1 MRIRKWLTHLFPKR
15 VFFCPKCKNPIEQNT
30 QQCPYCGEKFPL
42 NFAVKC
48 PRKLLQ
54 REHEKELSAY
64 VHQKIFPSLSE
75 THRNYLARY
84 FTTFFTN
91 GFEEGDLSA
100 WDSTGGTP
108 EASTTSPYTGTYCL
122 KLDGDYD
129 RVFKT
134 ITSSDVMYAQARV
147 KWTSNPDSGQNFS
160 LFFIEHSNWNMVVGA
175 NIYNDSGTIKW
186 RLAYLD
192 SGFTEQYVTVSSPN
206 PTTNTW
212 YLVELYFDKTTGTGK
227 LYVDGVE
234 LASTTSVI
242 TYYQATEILLIN
254 VKSGGTSPT
263 IYYDDIVVA
272 DAYIGTYDFNDGFES
287 NDFSKWS
294 TANGSIQSTTKYSG
308 TYAAQFTQWQAA
320 VRTGTAGNEKYVQA
334 RVYLSSMS
342 GTDASSEILM
352 LSQSAGTS
360 VSVIVKDVSGT
371 KHFYLRDDWGSEYDS
386 GITASTDQWY
396 LIELSYKKNTSG
408 WFKLWIDGTLE
419 VEQTGDTSGHMTTA
433 DTIIGGYNLDSL
445 TITRI
450 IDDVKVSDSYIGTD
464 TPNPITFI
472 TQVSNVDSVAD
483 IGSHSNF
490 ANQQADD
497 STYDTLTEANTVT
510 QGSLTY
516 RTAQNAQGTSLTSP
530 YDVTVNKPTGIVEG
544 DIIFVAVAWYTTSGY
559 TIDGVPSGFTSLG
572 SYTSNSDK
580 YALYYKI
587 AGASE
592 PSSYTFSF
600 SNTVK
605 YKITSFGYSGG
616 SFNPSDPIDVVSNT
630 AYRTSGTTVRA
641 ASMTVAN
648 ANSPLIFIGMQYN
661 TSSQT
666 FTKPSVP
673 TSDWVENYDSGS
685 TTPDF
690 WFEFCSMI
698 WSGSGATGNM
708 DATSTGSNGTKHA
721 FAVALKP
728 IPPNYRLELEEEFT
742 DIPYS
747 SYTTWTLHV
756 KTGSYSSPAETLN
769 IQIRDGSTWTT
780 LGALTASTDNTFNVT
795 SYIVASTE
803 QIRFIDGTTS
813 DDVTQS
819 TWQIDAVW
827 LEGSNITVSIPVI
840 MHHLKQMGIS

>member
-64 VHQKIFPSLSE
+64 VHQKIFPTLSE
-75 THRNYLARY
+75 AHRNYLARY
-84 FTTFFTN
+84 FT
-91 GFEEGDLSA
+91 
-100 WDSTGGTP
+100 
-108 EASTTSPYTGTYCL
+108 
-122 KLDGDYD
+122 
-129 RVFKT
+129 VF
-134 ITSSDVMYAQARV
+134 
-147 KWTSNPDSGQNFS
+147 
-160 LFFIEHSNWNMVVGA
+160 
-175 NIYNDSGTIKW
+175 
-186 RLAYLD
+186 
-192 SGFTEQYVTVSSPN
+192 
-206 PTTNTW
+206 
-212 YLVELYFDKTTGTGK
+212 
-227 LYVDGVE
+227 
-234 LASTTSVI
+234 
-242 TYYQATEILLIN
+242 
-254 VKSGGTSPT
+254 
-263 IYYDDIVVA
+263 
-272 DAYIGTYDFNDGFES
+272 FNDGFES
-287 NDFSKWS
+287 ADFSNWTWTSGNVSVVSS
-294 TANGSIQSTTKYSG
+294 TSYKG
-308 TYAAQFTQWQAA
+308 TYSAKIDAT
-320 VRTGTAGNEKYVQA
+320 N
-334 RVYLSSMS
+334 
-342 GTDASSEILM
+342 ASSNFWKRI
-352 LSQSAGTS
+352 STS
-360 VSVIVKDVSGT
+360 TSTINVRWYIKFESFPTNAYTKIVNV
-371 KHFYLRDDWGSEYDS
+371 F
-386 GITASTDQWY
+386 
-396 LIELSYKKNTSG
+396 
-408 WFKLWIDGTLE
+408 
-419 VEQTGDTSGHMTTA
+419 DTSFAYPSVYVKLT
-433 DTIIGGYNLDSL
+433 DTNGQKSL
-445 TITRI
+445 TIGYDSNDISSANVTLDLNTWYCLELAVTNGNGNASI
-450 IDDVKVSDSYIGTD
+450 TLYLDNQQILSNSSQTITHTFAVVLFELTCWGIGTPLVNYIDNVVFADTYIGIEQETS
-464 TPNPITFI
+464 TIFI
-472 TQVSNVDSVAD
+472 TQTSNVDSVAD

-630 AYRTSGTTVRA
+630 AYRTSDTTVRA

-673 TSDWVENYDSGS
+673 TSDWVEDYDSGS